1 MTALVKTNRVSRLL
15 AMAFAG
21 LALLVQATP
30 SSAALFVSEEVLRP
44 LQDVSIKNANG
55 DNLYLGYK
63 VSFHWFVLPYAVSN
77 DGYILG
83 AKDKPIF
90 YSADKAKLEQWQ
102 AEGHLPNPLPR
113 NRLSVRD
120 YLFGHLL
127 WIILG
132 AVAIWYGRAVINYRR
147 AAVAAART
155 ASAAKVLPFTPKQTV
170 AASAVVAPSPIAA
183 KRAEPAIASA
193 PVTPAAEEAGAAPP
207 APRSDAK
214 PVAPEAEQVPASE
227 QSPDTPA
234 APPRA
239 APAEQPVTAQPS
251 EFGVAKTA
259 WRVKQIKA
267 S

>member
-15 AMAFAG
+15 AMSFVG
-21 LALLVQATP
+21 LALLAQATP
-30 SSAALFVSEEVLRP
+30 SSATLFVNEEVLRP

-63 VSFHWFVLPYAVSN
+63 VSFRWFVLPYAVVN

-90 YSADKAKLEQWQ
+90 YPADAAKLEQWQ
-102 AEGHLPNPLPR
+102 AEGHLPNSLPR

-120 YLFGHLL
+120 YLFGNLL

-132 AVAIWYGRAVINYRR
+132 AVAVWYGRVVINMRR
-147 AAVAAART
+147 VAVATARA

-170 AASAVVAPSPIAA
+170 APSAVVAPSSIIT
-183 KRAEPAIASA
+183 KSAEPATASA
-193 PVTPAAEEAGAAPP
+193 SEEPAAEEKAAAPATP
-207 APRSDAK
+207 QSDAK
-214 PVAPEAEQVPASE
+214 PVAPQAEQRPAPE
-227 QSPDTPA
+227 QSSGTPT
-234 APPRA
+234 APPHT
-239 APAEQPVTAQPS
+239 APAEEPVTAPPS